1 VERGGFISANKNVP
15 LESYPDEVSRKSAEI
30 LANAE
35 TFRFDAG
42 DLMPAALSAAFFDAV
57 VAYVDDPGSL
67 DSILA
72 DLEATSQDA
81 RSE

>member
-1 VERGGFISANKNVP
+1 VSA
-15 LESYPDEVSRKSAEI
+15 RSAEI

-42 DLMPAALSAAFFDAV
+42 DLMPSALSAAFFDGV
-57 VAYVDDPGSL
+57 VAYVDDPSSL

-72 DLEATSQDA
+72 DLEAVSQDA